1 MQVEYKNVIIDVKK
15 GTPVNVLLNDEIQRA
30 KCKIIACKFNNE
42 VKALN
47 FKIEKSGKLELI
59 DLKDKDGINIYRRGL
74 VYITSKAFAEEYPGA
89 LLTINYQLSNA
100 MFCEIDNLEITDE
113 VIKNINKRVKEIIEK
128 DLPIEKRFMTKE
140 EAMEFYE
147 KEKTLKGKLQLEL
160 KEKKEVTL
168 YYCEDYFN
176 YFYGVLPISTGFA
189 EQYKIQ
195 KYQYGFL
202 IRYPSK
208 ENPTELTEFKDSPK
222 LFKTL
227 EEYDELHKILNIN
240 TLYKLNSIIKEGK
253 IEEYIL
259 LDEAL
264 HEKKIASIAD
274 NISKNKNIK
283 LIEIAGPSSSGKTTF
298 AKRLEIQLR
307 LNGLKPVTISVD
319 NYFVEREHTPLD
331 EEGKYDFESMDAVDK
346 DLLNKDLIKLLNG
359 EEIECPTFN
368 FHVGHK
374 EYKGNKMKL
383 GENEILVMEGIHC
396 LNDELTKL
404 IPREQKYKIYIS
416 ALTVLNIDYYNR
428 ISTTDTRLIR
438 RLVRDHKFRGYDA
451 IHTLEIWPSVNK
463 GENKNIFRF
472 QEEADVMF
480 NSSLIYEL
488 GVLKKYAIPLLKKI
502 SQKNPYYS
510 EAKRIISMLS
520 YFEDI
525 PDEDVPTHSLIREFI
540 GGSIFKEN

>member
-331 EEGKYDFESMDAVDK
+331 EEGKYDFESIDAVDK

-502 SQKNPYYS
+502 SQENPYYS

>member
-331 EEGKYDFESMDAVDK
+331 EEGKYDFESIDAVDK

-359 EEIECPTFN
+359 ETIECPTFN
-368 FHVGHK
+368 FHTGHK

-502 SQKNPYYS
+502 SQENPYYS

-520 YFEDI
+520 YFADI